1 MGQGPD
7 VAQHALSCIKQERE
21 DREGVEQVLGSMRQ
35 RYGMQTN
42 GSVLPADPRWSEAY
56 LGISGDAQMSC
67 SFQPLA
73 LSWVLKFSKYRTQY
87 FWECLSEECT

>member
-35 RYGMQTN
+35 SDGMKTN
-42 GSVLPADPRWSEAY
+42 GSELLAPPRWDEAY

-67 SFQPLA
+67 SFQPSGLA
-73 LSWVLKFSKYRTQY
+73 
-87 FWECLSEECT
+87 